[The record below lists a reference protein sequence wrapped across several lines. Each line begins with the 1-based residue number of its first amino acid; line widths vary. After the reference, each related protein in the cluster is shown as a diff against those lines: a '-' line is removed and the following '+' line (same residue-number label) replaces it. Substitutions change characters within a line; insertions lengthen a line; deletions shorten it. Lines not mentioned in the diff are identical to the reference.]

1 MGIESVV
8 MKKPL
13 LDVLFMSEKRKN
25 TLLLLKDEPQE
36 MEYLLKCLGTNRQAL
51 LPQMKVLEE
60 HYFINHYADTYEL
73 TTVGKLI
80 VDDMIP
86 ILNTV
91 EVLDVDIDYW
101 GTHDLEFLPPHLLS
115 RVGRLGKCE
124 IRNPSISEIYSL
136 PQDFEEESKR
146 SKVVF
151 GLTTVF
157 HPNFPSVYEG
167 LTDNGVVVSTIISK
181 ELFENLRKNQYTN
194 FKKLV
199 ESDKVNFFVYSKP
212 VNTLFFATNDFST
225 IYSTLTK
232 DGEVDH
238 YIVRCH
244 NQKAIDW
251 SKELFEYYLKD
262 STPITEL

>member
-1 MGIESVV
+1 

-13 LDVLFMSEKRKN
+13 LDVIFMSEKRKEV
-25 TLLLLKDEPQE
+25 LLLLKDGAKE

-60 HYFINHYADTYEL
+60 HYLVNRYKDTYEL

-86 ILNTV
+86 TLNTV

-101 GTHDLEFLPPHLLS
+101 GTHNLEFLPPHLLS
-115 RVGRLGKCE
+115 RIEELGKCE
-124 IRNPSISEIYSL
+124 IRNPSIPEIYSL
-136 PQDFEEESKR
+136 PQDFEEESKK
-146 SKVVF
+146 SKAVF

-157 HPNFPSVYEG
+157 HPNFPSVYKG

-181 ELFENLRKNQYTN
+181 ELFENLRKNQYTS

-199 ESDKVNFFVYSKP
+199 ESDKVNLFVYSKP
-212 VNTLFFATNDFST
+212 VKTVFFAMNDFST
-225 IYSTLTK
+225 IYNILTK

-251 SKELFEYYLKD
+251 SKELFEHCLKD
-262 STPITEL
+262 STPIIEI